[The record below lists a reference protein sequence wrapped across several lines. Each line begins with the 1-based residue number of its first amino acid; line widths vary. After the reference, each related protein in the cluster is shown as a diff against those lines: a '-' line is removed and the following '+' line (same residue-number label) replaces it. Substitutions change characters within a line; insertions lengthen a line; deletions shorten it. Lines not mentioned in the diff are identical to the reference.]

1 MLRALRSDCKR
12 DGWGRFVLKRLL
24 LVEDELGL
32 VLTLTDRFRME
43 GYEVETAP
51 DGNEGLAMALGSSFD
66 LILLD
71 VMLPGKS
78 GYDICREVRA
88 KGNETPILMLTAR
101 GHVVDKVVGLK
112 LGADDYS
119 QPLRDMVELL
129 ARMEALLR
137 RVPSV
142 AKPST
147 TYQFGGVR
155 IDFRKAEVLRDGAA
169 VALSAREF
177 TLLRYLIDNRGA
189 TVSREELL
197 NQVWGHQAIPTT
209 RTVDVHV
216 AWLRQKLEE
225 NPKYPQYILTIR
237 GIGYRF
243 AG

>member
-1 MLRALRSDCKR
+1 M
-12 DGWGRFVLKRLL
+12 LKRLL

-112 LGADDYS
+112 LGADDYITK
-119 QPLRDMVELL
+119 PFDMVELL

-142 AKPST
+142 VKPST

>member
-1 MLRALRSDCKR
+1 
-12 DGWGRFVLKRLL
+12 VQKRLL

-32 VLTLTDRFRME
+32 VLTLSDRFRTE
-43 GYEVETAP
+43 GYEVETAS
-51 DGNEGLAMALGSSFD
+51 DGNEGLARGLADSFD

-88 KGNETPILMLTAR
+88 RGIETPILMLTAR
-101 GHVVDKVVGLK
+101 GQVVDKVVGLK
-112 LGADDYS
+112 LGADDYITK
-119 QPLRDMVELL
+119 PFDVVELL

-137 RVPSV
+137 RAPTVN
-142 AKPST
+142 KPANA
-147 TYQFGGVR
+147 YQFGEVR
-155 IDFRKAEVLRDGAA
+155 IDFRKAEVMKEGAP
-169 VALSAREF
+169 VVLSAREF

-237 GIGYRF
+237 GIGYKF